1 MRISDWSSDVCSSD
15 LPRRKKRIEIAA
27 LQEKA
32 QILRQQRCGIQ
43 RAKIQNMRANC
54 DAGAPIDPIPTEY
67 PQRQVLDGEI
77 SVRRVRALHPAFSG
91 GFVSRV
97 DRHHVGSHAIW
108 LVARY
113 DRSKGAGG
121 SHETA
126 CPPV

>member
-15 LPRRKKRIEIAA
+15 IAA

-67 PQRQVLDGEI
+67 PKRQVPAGEI

-91 GFVSRV
+91 GFETGRASCGER
-97 DRHHVGSHAIW
+97 
-108 LVARY
+108 
-113 DRSKGAGG
+113 GG
-121 SHETA
+121 QS
-126 CPPV
+126 V